1 MKVINLLSDTEI
13 AIDDIL
19 ALYTGYPPKF
29 SAQHQYKAP
38 EFEQDLPD
46 RIYPKELVLHE
57 LNLLQNG
64 YDFWVKID
72 DDPQDGPCWFPVRIE
87 Q

>member
-1 MKVINLLSDTEI
+1 MKVINILSDTEI

-19 ALYTGYPPKF
+19 ALYTGSSPKL
-29 SAQHQYKAP
+29 SAQHWHKAP
-38 EFEQDLPD
+38 EFEQDLPE

-64 YDFWVKID
+64 YNFWAKID
-72 DDPQDGPCWFPVRIE
+72 DDPSEGARWFPVRIE

>member
-1 MKVINLLSDTEI
+1 MKVINGLSNAEI
-13 AIDDIL
+13 AIDNIL
-19 ALYTGYPPKF
+19 ALYTGSPPNF
-29 SAQHQYKAP
+29 SAKHWHKAP
-38 EFEQDLPD
+38 EFEKDLPD

-64 YDFWVKID
+64 YDFWAKID
-72 DDPQDGPCWFPVRIE
+72 DDPSEGACWFPVRIE